1 MQLYL
6 VRHGPAEDDSD
17 TGRDE
22 DRALSIKGRARM
34 RAVAEWL
41 RANDH
46 VPDIVYTSPLVRAV
60 QTAEILVSGLR
71 SRAHEPEVLV
81 SGSLAV
87 GRDPTALVGKIHA
100 PRAMVVGHEPTM
112 TSLLV
117 RLTGGVAATPF
128 SKGMV
133 ACVRQG
139 EGRVARAL
147 FVLDPK
153 SLTATTFEP
162 SAG

>member
-22 DRALSIKGRARM
+22 DRALSAKGRARM
-34 RAVAEWL
+34 RAVAAWL
-41 RANDH
+41 SAHDH
-46 VPDIVYTSPLVRAV
+46 VPDVVYTSPLVRAV
-60 QTAEILVSGLR
+60 QTAEILVAGLCSEGR
-71 SRAHEPEVLV
+71 EPEVLV

-87 GRDPTALVGKIHA
+87 GKDPTSFIGKIHA

-117 RLTGGVAATPF
+117 RLTGGVARTPF

-153 SLTATTFEP
+153 TLTAEEFP
-162 SAG
+162 PRQD